1 MLRAHHL
8 VHIMVATVEKF
19 QAKERPII
27 IVSTTRSQMG
37 GIGFLRDPKVSYYI
51 YIYME
56 YNNVSTVFRLSI
68 SPYSA

>member
-51 YIYME
+51 YIYGIQQCF
-56 YNNVSTVFRLSI
+56 YGFSLVYITI
-68 SPYSA
+68 